1 MRTHTRNLGQFRS
14 FLWVRKKTQVF
25 VCYMPGDC
33 LTPRSNCLTWHSF
46 ININQKLHRYRGP
59 SALAR
64 WLLVSVF
71 PRKNLFLYSTCP
83 SFCLFVCFLPPTS
96 YTDVLHKE
104 SRSGPPLTHFS
115 WKRSAVF
122 PNCSLSIYHFPMH
135 FKCLSQSSCAVCL

>member
-71 PRKNLFLYSTCP
+71 PRIYSFIPPVLF
-83 SFCLFVCFLPPTS
+83 FFIIIIFFPTS
-96 YTDVLHKE
+96 YIDVLHKE

-135 FKCLSQSSCAVCL
+135 FKHLSQSSCAVCL